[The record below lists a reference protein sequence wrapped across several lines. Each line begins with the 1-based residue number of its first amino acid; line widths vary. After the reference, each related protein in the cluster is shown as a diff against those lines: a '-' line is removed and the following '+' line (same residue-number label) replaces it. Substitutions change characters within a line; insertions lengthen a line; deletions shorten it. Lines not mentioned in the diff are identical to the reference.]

1 MVSDLLEKNASDVD
15 RTNKIDL
22 ADWLIKQLSVET
34 EMSDTVMI
42 VDTEFTETEK
52 MLRYMTEVNPS
63 LQILI
68 DTCDLKLIV

>member
-1 MVSDLLEKNASDVD
+1 
-15 RTNKIDL
+15 
-22 ADWLIKQLSVET
+22 
-34 EMSDTVMI
+34 MSDTVMI

-68 DTCDLKLIV
+68 DTFDLKLIV